1 MLSAITSRNIL
12 TCGFYDSGLHSSCA
26 IMVQQSWTSV
36 SRRLKFEFHGRAHG
50 KLKRSCLLEVNCN
63 MGWLFLC
70 TSKHGSSPD
79 YFQQIFS
86 TISVLQETGLLS
98 FWFIMMKSNNQEVHD
113 FFHWLEFLQMD
124 VDKRV
129 LFLQGLNTQLFCRSL
144 VSHLYMSL

>member
-1 MLSAITSRNIL
+1 
-12 TCGFYDSGLHSSCA
+12 
-26 IMVQQSWTSV
+26 
-36 SRRLKFEFHGRAHG
+36 
-50 KLKRSCLLEVNCN
+50 
-63 MGWLFLC
+63 MGWLFLH
-70 TSKHGSSPD
+70 TSQHGSSPD

-113 FFHWLEFLQMD
+113 FFHWLEFLHMD
-124 VDKRV
+124 VDKTV